1 MSHFIFKARKVDGN
15 VYKGEKDAADRYELY
30 KLIRES
36 GDEIISYKEKAG
48 GASLKNFS
56 IPLPFL
62 GSIKT
67 QEKINFAKNLGSMI
81 TAGLALSRALSV
93 MERQTKSKE
102 LKKTLIA
109 LQKSVSEGKTLS
121 QALGAFPKVFSP
133 LLISMVAAGE
143 QSGNIANSLKIVG
156 DQMEKNYLLQKK
168 VKGALM
174 YPSIILIVMIIIAIL
189 MLTYIVP
196 TLMKTFTELNVE
208 LPATTRLVLAVSNL
222 FLNHG
227 LLLFISTIAVIG
239 MFILWSRKA
248 SGKQVLHYVVL
259 RIPVIGNL
267 IKEVNAARTARTLSS
282 LLTSG
287 VEVVESMRITRDVM
301 QNVYYKAVLDKA
313 AVTIERGE
321 TISKVFTENT
331 NLYPIF
337 IGEMINVGEET
348 GKIGEMLIN
357 VAIFY
362 ENDVDQKTKDMSTII
377 EPFLMVF
384 IGAAVGFFALAM
396 ISPMYSLVNVI

>member
-1 MSHFIFKARKVDGN
+1 
-15 VYKGEKDAADRYELY
+15 
-30 KLIRES
+30 
-36 GDEIISYKEKAG
+36 
-48 GASLKNFS
+48 
-56 IPLPFL
+56 
-62 GSIKT
+62 
-67 QEKINFAKNLGSMI
+67 
-81 TAGLALSRALSV
+81 